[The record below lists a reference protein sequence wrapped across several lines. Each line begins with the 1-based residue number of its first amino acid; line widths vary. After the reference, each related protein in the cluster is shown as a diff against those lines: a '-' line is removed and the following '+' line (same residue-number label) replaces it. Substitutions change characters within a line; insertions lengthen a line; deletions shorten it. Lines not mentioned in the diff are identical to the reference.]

1 MPHDPVRGVWIAV
14 GAVTLLAIL
23 LAVLFSSPDERPS
36 TIAQWSRQQPISF
49 LGTAVIELYGSSRTA
64 EYGPPYNHN
73 GEGQHAAFLHPQEW
87 LGVSHPIDTAKDFVI
102 EPLRALPDPAV
113 RHAIAEYQSR
123 SGIAKEDG
131 IRGYLQALKSASVA
145 RDGSVAIR
153 PGFYENVDKMMRA
166 LLVLAQNGGLE
177 DHLLAS
183 GRSRTDYTKL
193 LLFMDDGG
201 LLRERAER
209 EHLLSG
215 QWPMMDETGSFP
227 GQAWL
232 WPYAVWHQIEPFRTS
247 HNADILVMLVML
259 ALSVLLVCVPFLP
272 GLRDIPRALPLH
284 RLIWKTH
291 PASH

>member
-1 MPHDPVRGVWIAV
+1 MPHDPVRGVWIAL

-36 TIAQWSRQQPISF
+36 TIAQWSREQPISF
-49 LGTAVIELYGSSRTA
+49 LGTAVFELYGSSPTA

-73 GEGQHAAFLHPQEW
+73 GEGQHAAFLRPQEW

-102 EPLRALPDPAV
+102 EPLRALPDSAV

-166 LLVLAQNGGLE
+166 LLALAQNGGLE
-177 DHLLAS
+177 DQLLAS
-183 GRSRTDYTKL
+183 GRSRTDYTKP
-193 LLFMDDGG
+193 LLFMDDAG
-201 LLRERAER
+201 LLRERAGR
-209 EHLLSG
+209 EHLLGG
-215 QWPMMDETGSFP
+215 QWPMMDETGSYP
-227 GQAWL
+227 GLAWL
-232 WPYAVWHQIEPFRTS
+232 WPYAIWYQIEPFRTS

-259 ALSVLLVCVPFLP
+259 AFSVLLVCIPFLP
-272 GLRDIPRALPLH
+272 GLRDIPRVLPLH

>member
-1 MPHDPVRGVWIAV
+1 MPHDPVRGVWIAL
-14 GAVTLLAIL
+14 GAVALLAIL

-49 LGTAVIELYGSSRTA
+49 LGAAVFELYGSSHTA
-64 EYGPPYNHN
+64 EYGPPYNRN
-73 GEGQHAAFLHPQEW
+73 GDGQHAAFLHPQEW

-131 IRGYLQALKSASVA
+131 IRGYLQALQSASVT

-166 LLVLAQNGGLE
+166 LLVLAQNGVLE
-177 DHLLAS
+177 AHLLAS
-183 GRSRTDYTKL
+183 GRSRTDYTKP
-193 LLFMDDGG
+193 LLFMADGG

-215 QWPMMDETGSFP
+215 QWPMMDETGSYP

-232 WPYAVWHQIEPFRTS
+232 WPYAIWYQIEPFRTS
-247 HNADILVMLVML
+247 NNADILVMLVMFTF
-259 ALSVLLVCVPFLP
+259 SVLLVCIPFLP